1 MLFAKRRL
9 KKGGERATA
18 LVLSCEERSKVTTNE
33 LRDYDYVLEV
43 HPESGETFQAKVRDK
58 FWITG
63 LRPENGDD
71 GVPVRFDPGQQGD
84 RLRPGR
90 RSALRRRRDE
100 RADGAAEGG
109 DPGAQA
115 AAPGLT
121 RSGQSRRGGLPYP

>member
-9 KKGGERATA
+9 KKGGERGTA

-71 GVPVRFDPGQQGD
+71 HVPVRFDPGSKETVFD
-84 RLRPGR
+84 L
-90 RSALRRRRDE
+90 D
-100 RADGAAEGG
+100 G
-109 DPGAQA
+109 DPRYDVDAMNERTAQLKA
-115 AAPGLT
+115 ETRALKQQPPG
-121 RSGQSRRGGLPYP
+121 